1 MKNLNHIY
9 QIKFF
14 LQKLLWNK
22 YRLGARFE
30 ENCLRQEDTILFT
43 AKNVVNL
50 FTCYELDTW
59 QQDLNI
65 DFTLKDFKRSK
76 AN

>member
-30 ENCLRQEDTILFT
+30 ENSLRQEDTLLFT
-43 AKNVVNL
+43 ANNVVNL